1 MKAEEL
7 NELQLVLGSR
17 IVQLRKQKKMK
28 QKELADRMDID
39 DATLRKIETG
49 KLNLTLKTLLRI
61 SSAFELS
68 LSELFEFNISD

>member
-1 MKAEEL
+1 
-7 NELQLVLGSR
+7 
-17 IVQLRKQKKMK
+17 MK

-39 DATLRKIETG
+39 DATLRKIEKG

-68 LSELFEFNISD
+68 LSELFDFNFSD

>member
-1 MKAEEL
+1 MKVEEL
-7 NELQLVLGSR
+7 NELQIILGTR
-17 IVQLRKQKKMK
+17 IVQLRIQKKMK

-39 DATLRKIETG
+39 DATLRKIEKG

-68 LSELFEFNISD
+68 LSELFDFNFSD